1 VKKFHLSKKKLW
13 LKTTEN
19 LVKIALHGID
29 FSFETLSVDN
39 IVGAFKVC
47 EVVWVFEGI
56 EVVDVFGVVEGIE
69 GVDVM
74 EVVEVFV
81 DAGHV
86 FSASSILI
94 SNCEPLKTENVLWR
108 LNFIKIKRINV
119 N

>member
-56 EVVDVFGVVEGIE
+56 EVVDVFGVVEGVE
-69 GVDVM
+69 GVDIVDVM
-74 EVVEVFV
+74 EVVEVFE

-86 FSASSILI
+86 FSASSIFI
-94 SNCEPLKTENVLWR
+94 SNCEPLKTENVLR
-108 LNFIKIKRINV
+108 R
-119 N
+119 